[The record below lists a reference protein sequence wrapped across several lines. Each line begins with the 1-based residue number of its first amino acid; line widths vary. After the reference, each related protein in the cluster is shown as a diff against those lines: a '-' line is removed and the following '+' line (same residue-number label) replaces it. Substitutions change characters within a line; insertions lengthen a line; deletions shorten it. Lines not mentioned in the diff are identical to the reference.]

1 MARKSVKSTEAPQFD
16 YKAFLTETMDSVTTR
31 LNFDSDPIES
41 ATPMSTGMLVLDLL
55 YGGGIR
61 AGWYTNFGKEQS
73 SKTTGA
79 LVIAANAVKAG
90 VPIISFFDYEASSV
104 ASMPYIRSIL
114 KTCGIDKT
122 LGEVFGQKDQETGKW
137 ITAPIIRFS
146 AEALGERFFDL
157 LSATLRSLPD
167 KKSVGGKWWLVYE
180 DNKVNKAKLGE
191 FSDPSMAKRY
201 GSGIWIPAPNA
212 ELQAIFIVDS
222 YPAMNPSANDEDET
236 NNSIAL
242 QARMFSKQLPRVK
255 GYLAKKMVAVIG
267 TNQLRANPLDRY
279 HPEVEPCGESLKYNC
294 FGEDTLLHT
303 KYGMLSAREFAAV
316 QKHTHLQ
323 SIVGMEKT
331 LGYKCVGFSDT
342 IDIESDFGY
351 HVTGKPG
358 HKVLVARC
366 GEQQYPTLSWTTLEE
381 FSSIN
386 LGGFGCYMA
395 ISCNEVEKPTEY
407 QQIHFKA
414 VGSVNRQSQL
424 KNDTLDLICD
434 ENLAELLGWIVSEGF
449 VSKQHFVTTIANKN
463 PQYLSRIETL
473 CDRLGFKSKRH
484 DTCITVNGVLFAQWL
499 ASIGLCTLAKHKEI
513 PLIIRMS
520 PADVQLAFL
529 RGLFAG
535 DAYGVA
541 KETNYYS
548 ISNTLLDQL
557 QVMLL
562 SFGIIS
568 RKKKYTSNRQEHR
581 FELTSEETHKTIRE
595 LLDVQNECLLQ
606 QRFTAGVLAITGSN
620 NTKLRKLIK
629 WRVSS
634 LAKNSNNTVS
644 DVLPE
649 LFSNYKRTRKPK
661 VYGWFRRNIMRRND
675 AKYWRVSKFYDGW
688 FDDYLAAGE
697 SLRTSQERE
706 SWANEGMQIKR
717 FVDFTRKHNI
727 IWRRITQVNVARQ
740 QVCYDACMPKSHTI
754 ITNGIVSHNSDV
766 RCKFTPRASGQ
777 PLWPKN
783 FDKDTG
789 WEIEKSVETEN
800 GRDSYRYIHVKTV
813 KNKLSTPN
821 RIGWLRIWASDASGE
836 GRGYDPVFDTAYY
849 LYLTGQLVGRGRRS
863 MKLLLNKAAVQ
874 PSITWEQIKLW
885 VLGTTAQKK
894 EICKALGFTKSFDLR
909 KLCFHQLRTG
919 VGEKL
924 YVEHSQTAV
933 EETED

>member
-90 VPIISFFDYEASSV
+90 VPIISYSDFEGSSV
-104 ASMPYIRSIL
+104 ASMPYIRAIL
-114 KTCGIDKT
+114 KTCGVDKT

-137 ITAPIIRFS
+137 ITAPIVRFS
-146 AEALGERFFDL
+146 AETIGERFFDL
-157 LSATLRSLPD
+157 LSATLRALPD
-167 KKSVGGKWWLVYE
+167 KKSIGGKWWLVYE
-180 DNKVNKAKLGE
+180 DNKVNKAKLAE
-191 FSDPSMAKRY
+191 YSDPSMAKRY
-201 GSGIWIPAPNA
+201 GNGIWIPAPNA

-279 HPEVEPCGESLKYNC
+279 HPEVEPCGESLKY
-294 FGEDTLLHT
+294 
-303 KYGMLSAREFAAV
+303 S
-316 QKHTHLQ
+316 
-323 SIVGMEKT
+323 
-331 LGYKCVGFSDT
+331 
-342 IDIESDFGY
+342 
-351 HVTGKPG
+351 
-358 HKVLVARC
+358 
-366 GEQQYPTLSWTTLEE
+366 
-381 FSSIN
+381 
-386 LGGFGCYMA
+386 
-395 ISCNEVEKPTEY
+395 
-407 QQIHFKA
+407 
-414 VGSVNRQSQL
+414 
-424 KNDTLDLICD
+424 
-434 ENLAELLGWIVSEGF
+434 
-449 VSKQHFVTTIANKN
+449 
-463 PQYLSRIETL
+463 
-473 CDRLGFKSKRH
+473 
-484 DTCITVNGVLFAQWL
+484 
-499 ASIGLCTLAKHKEI
+499 
-513 PLIIRMS
+513 
-520 PADVQLAFL
+520 
-529 RGLFAG
+529 
-535 DAYGVA
+535 
-541 KETNYYS
+541 
-548 ISNTLLDQL
+548 
-557 QVMLL
+557 
-562 SFGIIS
+562 
-568 RKKKYTSNRQEHR
+568 
-581 FELTSEETHKTIRE
+581 
-595 LLDVQNECLLQ
+595 
-606 QRFTAGVLAITGSN
+606 
-620 NTKLRKLIK
+620 
-629 WRVSS
+629 
-634 LAKNSNNTVS
+634 
-644 DVLPE
+644 
-649 LFSNYKRTRKPK
+649 
-661 VYGWFRRNIMRRND
+661 
-675 AKYWRVSKFYDGW
+675 
-688 FDDYLAAGE
+688 
-697 SLRTSQERE
+697 
-706 SWANEGMQIKR
+706 
-717 FVDFTRKHNI
+717 
-727 IWRRITQVNVARQ
+727 
-740 QVCYDACMPKSHTI
+740 
-754 ITNGIVSHNSDV
+754 SDV

-789 WEIEKSVETEN
+789 WEIEKSVEAEN
-800 GRDSYRYIHVKTV
+800 GRDGYRYIHVKTI

-924 YVEHSQTAV
+924 YVEHSQTTV

>member
-90 VPIISFFDYEASSV
+90 VPIISYSDFEGCVTSDTYISVNGGQQVMLKDLFDLRYARNWVPNTLVNQFADVDTIDTANNGYRTAKAQLFYKGCYPVTRVSLNTGHSLDCYNHKFFVFQKNRLSIKHDYELEIGDLVLVRKDYFEPEEEEWRPVLGEGAYARKKYQVSNYGRVRSVGDVIIRALPNGELGEYHLSPYYPKPRQLKDGHLCVNLCVGDGEVKQRLVHRLVARAFIGKPTKSKPLVLHYNDDPTDNRVSNLRYGNDIDNSRDKRVHRRAPHSANAPKARLTKRTVLKARRLYKTGRYTKQYLRDKYGVTNSTLIGEGWKYLDEEQSAIPFNFDRVKDNYELAYVTSVEKTRSRKPVFDICLDNEEDFLPHSIITNGIVTHNSSI
-104 ASMPYIRSIL
+104 ASMPYIRAIL
-114 KTCGIDKT
+114 KTCGVDKT

-137 ITAPIIRFS
+137 VTAPIVRFS
-146 AEALGERFFDL
+146 AETIGERFFDL
-157 LSATLRSLPD
+157 LSATLRALPD
-167 KKSVGGKWWLVYE
+167 KKSIGGKWWLVYE
-180 DNKVNKAKLGE
+180 DNKVNKAKLAE
-191 FSDPSMAKRY
+191 YSDPSMAKRY
-201 GSGIWIPAPNA
+201 GNGIWIPAPNA

-279 HPEVEPCGESLKYNC
+279 HPEVEPCGESLKY
-294 FGEDTLLHT
+294 
-303 KYGMLSAREFAAV
+303 A
-316 QKHTHLQ
+316 
-323 SIVGMEKT
+323 
-331 LGYKCVGFSDT
+331 
-342 IDIESDFGY
+342 
-351 HVTGKPG
+351 
-358 HKVLVARC
+358 
-366 GEQQYPTLSWTTLEE
+366 
-381 FSSIN
+381 
-386 LGGFGCYMA
+386 
-395 ISCNEVEKPTEY
+395 
-407 QQIHFKA
+407 
-414 VGSVNRQSQL
+414 
-424 KNDTLDLICD
+424 
-434 ENLAELLGWIVSEGF
+434 
-449 VSKQHFVTTIANKN
+449 
-463 PQYLSRIETL
+463 
-473 CDRLGFKSKRH
+473 
-484 DTCITVNGVLFAQWL
+484 
-499 ASIGLCTLAKHKEI
+499 
-513 PLIIRMS
+513 
-520 PADVQLAFL
+520 
-529 RGLFAG
+529 
-535 DAYGVA
+535 
-541 KETNYYS
+541 
-548 ISNTLLDQL
+548 
-557 QVMLL
+557 
-562 SFGIIS
+562 
-568 RKKKYTSNRQEHR
+568 
-581 FELTSEETHKTIRE
+581 
-595 LLDVQNECLLQ
+595 
-606 QRFTAGVLAITGSN
+606 
-620 NTKLRKLIK
+620 
-629 WRVSS
+629 
-634 LAKNSNNTVS
+634 
-644 DVLPE
+644 
-649 LFSNYKRTRKPK
+649 
-661 VYGWFRRNIMRRND
+661 
-675 AKYWRVSKFYDGW
+675 
-688 FDDYLAAGE
+688 
-697 SLRTSQERE
+697 
-706 SWANEGMQIKR
+706 
-717 FVDFTRKHNI
+717 
-727 IWRRITQVNVARQ
+727 
-740 QVCYDACMPKSHTI
+740 
-754 ITNGIVSHNSDV
+754 SDV

-789 WEIEKSVETEN
+789 WEIEKSVEAEN
-800 GRDSYRYIHVKTV
+800 GRDGYRYIHVKTI

-894 EICKALGFTKSFDLR
+894 EICKSLGFTKSFALR

>member
-90 VPIISFFDYEASSV
+90 VPIISYSDFEGSSV
-104 ASMPYIRSIL
+104 ASMPYIRAIL
-114 KTCGIDKT
+114 KTCGVDKT

-137 ITAPIIRFS
+137 ITAPIVRFS
-146 AEALGERFFDL
+146 AETIGERFFDL
-157 LSATLRSLPD
+157 LSATLRALPD
-167 KKSVGGKWWLVYE
+167 KKSIGGKWWLVYE
-180 DNKVNKAKLGE
+180 DNKVNKAKLAE
-191 FSDPSMAKRY
+191 YSDPSMAKRY

-279 HPEVEPCGESLKYNC
+279 HPEVEPCGESLKY
-294 FGEDTLLHT
+294 
-303 KYGMLSAREFAAV
+303 A
-316 QKHTHLQ
+316 
-323 SIVGMEKT
+323 
-331 LGYKCVGFSDT
+331 
-342 IDIESDFGY
+342 
-351 HVTGKPG
+351 
-358 HKVLVARC
+358 
-366 GEQQYPTLSWTTLEE
+366 
-381 FSSIN
+381 
-386 LGGFGCYMA
+386 
-395 ISCNEVEKPTEY
+395 
-407 QQIHFKA
+407 
-414 VGSVNRQSQL
+414 
-424 KNDTLDLICD
+424 
-434 ENLAELLGWIVSEGF
+434 
-449 VSKQHFVTTIANKN
+449 
-463 PQYLSRIETL
+463 
-473 CDRLGFKSKRH
+473 
-484 DTCITVNGVLFAQWL
+484 
-499 ASIGLCTLAKHKEI
+499 
-513 PLIIRMS
+513 
-520 PADVQLAFL
+520 
-529 RGLFAG
+529 
-535 DAYGVA
+535 
-541 KETNYYS
+541 
-548 ISNTLLDQL
+548 
-557 QVMLL
+557 
-562 SFGIIS
+562 
-568 RKKKYTSNRQEHR
+568 
-581 FELTSEETHKTIRE
+581 
-595 LLDVQNECLLQ
+595 
-606 QRFTAGVLAITGSN
+606 
-620 NTKLRKLIK
+620 
-629 WRVSS
+629 
-634 LAKNSNNTVS
+634 
-644 DVLPE
+644 
-649 LFSNYKRTRKPK
+649 
-661 VYGWFRRNIMRRND
+661 
-675 AKYWRVSKFYDGW
+675 
-688 FDDYLAAGE
+688 
-697 SLRTSQERE
+697 
-706 SWANEGMQIKR
+706 
-717 FVDFTRKHNI
+717 
-727 IWRRITQVNVARQ
+727 
-740 QVCYDACMPKSHTI
+740 
-754 ITNGIVSHNSDV
+754 SDV

-789 WEIEKSVETEN
+789 WEIEKSVEAEN
-800 GRDSYRYIHVKTV
+800 GRDGYRYIHVKTI